1 VVRVKIHLYTNLNG
15 LHFYRAGKDFWAWNK
30 NSDARPANANV
41 HIEVHESD
49 VIEANESGVFYVR
62 GKGK

>member
-1 VVRVKIHLYTNLNG
+1 MKIHLYTNLNG
-15 LHFYRAGKDFWAWNK
+15 LSLYRAGQDFWAWNK
-30 NSDARPANANV
+30 NSDARPAHANV

>member
-1 VVRVKIHLYTNLNG
+1 MKIHLYTNLMG
-15 LHFYRAGKDFWAWNK
+15 LHLYRAGQDFWAWSK
-30 NSDARPANANV
+30 NSDARPDNAYL

-49 VIEANESGVFYVR
+49 VIEANESGIFCVR